1 MPLSIAGIVFSGANF
16 APPRWAKTS
25 GRADSKTVG
34 GRREGTHNVNLWRV
48 RSMID
53 GVLALPAALLPKRY
67 WQSIDLP
74 VPNVAPLSSLLTML
88 AGFAIGIRGYFAF
101 LERLRH
107 VSGVSIM
114 DISKAQIEGR
124 LPETADVSAIPTAL
138 AATAPITFALFTP
151 LGLFA
156 TYLVL
161 TGLVRSA
168 AAYIDEAHGDP
179 ILTGVDWLGRRIFTS
194 QQQRSVRTA
203 REKLEGAVEPDRR
216 YHGEWAGLT
225 GVDFVIVAARR
236 KPDWNRGTFVISSDG
251 WFTLGEPFD
260 RPTPNGLR
268 TIYPL
273 TLQKTP
279 DVVRRSVQYQL
290 PPLHQSGK

>member
-1 MPLSIAGIVFSGANF
+1 
-16 APPRWAKTS
+16 
-25 GRADSKTVG
+25 VG
-34 GRREGTHNVNLWRV
+34 GRREGTPNVNLRRV
-48 RSMID
+48 RSTID
-53 GVLALPAALLPKRY
+53 GVLAIPAALLPKRY

-114 DISKAQIEGR
+114 DISTAQIEGR

-138 AATAPITFALFTP
+138 AAMAPITFALFTP

-161 TGLVRSA
+161 TGLIRCA

-179 ILTGVDWLGRRIFTS
+179 ILTGVDWLGRRMFSS

-203 REKLEGAVEPDRR
+203 RRKLEGADEPDRR
-216 YHGEWAGLT
+216 YDGRWAGLT
-225 GVDFVIVAARR
+225 GVDFVIVSARR
-236 KPDWNRGTFVISSDG
+236 KPGWDTGTWVTTDDG
-251 WFTLGEPFD
+251 WFVLGESFD
-260 RPTPNGLR
+260 RPMANGLR

-273 TLQKTP
+273 TAQTTLE
-279 DVVRRSVQYQL
+279 VVRKSVPYQL
-290 PPLHQSGK
+290 PPLRQSGK